1 MAQEPIS
8 RDKLLALRHL
18 LAASSA
24 LVVRATDADG
34 NPQQIADELS
44 ANNHLIEQILR
55 EWRES
60 IN

>member
-1 MAQEPIS
+1 M
-8 RDKLLALRHL
+8 
-18 LAASSA
+18 AASSS

-34 NPQQIADELS
+34 DPQQIADELS